1 MLVASLIW
9 LAWNSALLLWLIP
22 SSKEDT
28 IFVSAHQQQAQA
40 REVVGVDIS
49 LINRLKLFG
58 QGTATAQKVEPVVTK
73 MENVPETRLK
83 LRLMGLR
90 RGSGSIKS
98 SAIVEGPNKKQNIY
112 LIGDKLPSG
121 GAVVEDIMVKK
132 MIISR
137 GGKLETLTLFSKLN
151 AQTSN
156 RNSRVTVTKVKGLVN
171 DLSSSRVVTRKLSK
185 FRNMALKDPLALNG
199 VVNIQPLHSGGKFQ
213 GYTLN
218 PGNDSVF
225 FKKSGLK
232 AGDVLTSLNG
242 VELDNPNKVLSLMG
256 ILATAKGLDITVT
269 RDGNPVSFKY
279 KF

>member
-1 MLVASLIW
+1 MISLIW
-9 LAWNSALLLWLIP
+9 LAWNSAILLWLIP
-22 SSKEDT
+22 SSQDDSYFVDT
-28 IFVSAHQQQAQA
+28 LQQQQGQE
-40 REVVGVDIS
+40 REVVGVNVT
-49 LINRLKLFG
+49 LINKLNLFG
-58 QGTATAQKVEPVVTK
+58 QGAVVNDKPEPVPT
-73 MENVPETRLK
+73 EITNVPETRLK
-83 LRLMGLR
+83 LKLMGLR

-121 GAVVEDIMVKK
+121 GAIVEDIMVKK

-156 RNSRVTVTKVKGLVN
+156 RNSRVTVAKVKGLVN
-171 DLSSSRVVTRKLSK
+171 DLSSSRVVTRKLSQ

-269 RDGNPVSFKY
+269 RDGAPVSFKY